1 MIDYSIT
8 ITDEDG
14 DSVMLSHY
22 FDSSRPLMLEATG
35 LLVCEGEPTS
45 SQTVTV
51 ALTMAHI
58 RALIRF
64 LDMAYGDH
72 RLTKDEM
79 EESDD

>member
-22 FDSSRPLMLEATG
+22 FDSSRPLMLEATA
-35 LLVCEGEPTS
+35 LRVCEGEPNS
-45 SQTVTV
+45 LETVTV

-64 LDMAYGDH
+64 LNMVYGNH
-72 RLTKDEM
+72 RVTKNEM
-79 EESDD
+79 EEAND